1 MPSKTGRGI
10 PTPESP
16 LSRPRRA
23 VRIFPVKRRTKAGP
37 FEKRK
42 TRSRI
47 RSAVSDAPRRTA
59 RQRLFHGDRHRIVRN
74 ENCRHPKKNG
84 LCMRAVFA
92 DIRAKKQSV
101 PEPSAPERFV
111 RQIEKLFLFRLDYSF
126 PHPGVGL
133 NVLKLVIVHNAQ
145 IAVAESF
152 GDRHRNLRLRFDHP
166 GARS

>member
-47 RSAVSDAPRRTA
+47 RSAVPDAPRRTA
-59 RQRLFHGDRHRIVRN
+59 RQRLLRGDRHRIKTADIR
-74 ENCRHPKKNG
+74 KKNG

-101 PEPSAPERFV
+101 PEPTVPERFV

-133 NVLKLVIVHNAQ
+133 NILKLVIVHNAQ